1 MLTKEQILAC
11 DDIQLELVA
20 VPEWGGDVYVKS
32 LTGAERDWLEMST
45 YEEKKGK
52 DKNINM
58 KNFRA
63 KLVSLSVC
71 DEHKQRL
78 FDEKDIDVLTAKSAA
93 ALQRIF
99 EVAQR
104 LSGFTNADAD
114 ELSKN

>member
-1 MLTKEQILAC
+1 MLTKEQILQC
-11 DDIQLELVA
+11 DDIQLELVS

-32 LTGAERDWLEMST
+32 ITGAQRDWLEMST

-58 KNFRA
+58 QNFRA
-63 KLVSLSVC
+63 KLVSISVC
-71 DEHKQRL
+71 DENKEPL
-78 FDEKDIDVLTAKSAA
+78 FDDKDIAILTNKNAA
-93 ALQRIF
+93 ALQRVF